1 MKNGLLYCL
10 LALLLTLEITTLLEF
25 DDFNKAS
32 KKSTDII
39 EEKLN
44 NKKVVLFTG
53 DSITDYYDLTKYYN
67 YTDINTYNTGISG
80 YKTTDIIRRY
90 DNMIS
95 QYHADKMFLLIGT
108 NDIAKGTSNKEVI
121 ENTKE
126 ILLRARKNNPNI
138 ELYYISIYPVNNKV
152 DGTKAGKRKNSN
164 IKDVNK
170 KMKSF
175 CEENNITYID
185 LYSKLV
191 DKNDQL
197 KEDYT
202 YDGLHING
210 VGYELITK
218 TLKPYI
224 EK

>member
-108 NDIAKGTSNKEVI
+108 NDISKGTSNIDVI
-121 ENTKE
+121 E
-126 ILLRARKNNPNI
+126 
-138 ELYYISIYPVNNKV
+138 
-152 DGTKAGKRKNSN
+152 
-164 IKDVNK
+164 
-170 KMKSF
+170 
-175 CEENNITYID
+175 
-185 LYSKLV
+185 
-191 DKNDQL
+191 
-197 KEDYT
+197 YT
-202 YDGLHING
+202 
-210 VGYELITK
+210 
-218 TLKPYI
+218 
-224 EK
+224 